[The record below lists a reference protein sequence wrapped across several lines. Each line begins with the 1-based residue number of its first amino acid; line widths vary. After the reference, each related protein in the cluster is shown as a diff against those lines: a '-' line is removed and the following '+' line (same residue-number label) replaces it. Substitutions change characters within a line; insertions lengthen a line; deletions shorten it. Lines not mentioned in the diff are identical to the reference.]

1 MSSFKVGIY
10 PIFGMLRHRKIGISI
25 SKRLQVNG
33 SLYLKLYIPQF
44 RIIRL
49 IMQNGIENKGITL
62 KKGFFGFTPVL
73 IAIVVASIIAINVS
87 TKQDSFVQGQPMDNL
102 TLSNV
107 SIPVSTGF
115 IDGKIAYF
123 IATDASTQEVASS
136 VSNTTGFKVNYAPTL
151 TNTSDSAR
159 QQGFVFLNG
168 YSGEEGGPLGSQ
180 LSVATAVPGDPD
192 YSPLFDINYVQWNTN
207 NTGDIRILKSADE
220 IFEAQQNGELTITKS
235 NVVINSPAI
244 VK

>member
-1 MSSFKVGIY
+1 
-10 PIFGMLRHRKIGISI
+10 
-25 SKRLQVNG
+25 
-33 SLYLKLYIPQF
+33 
-44 RIIRL
+44 
-49 IMQNGIENKGITL
+49 MQNGTENKEMDL
-62 KKGFFGFTPVL
+62 RKGFLRLIPVL
-73 IAIVVASIIAINVS
+73 IAITVTSIVAINVS
-87 TKQDSFVQGQPMDNL
+87 GKQDSFAQGQSMDNL

-151 TNTSDSAR
+151 ANTSDSAR
-159 QQGFVFLNG
+159 QPGFVFING
-168 YSGEEGGPLGSQ
+168 FSGEEGGPLGSQ

-207 NTGDIRILKSADE
+207 NTSEIRILKSADE
-220 IFEAQQNGELTITKS
+220 IFDAQQKGELTITKS

-244 VK
+244 VKE

>member
-1 MSSFKVGIY
+1 LVA
-10 PIFGMLRHRKIGISI
+10 IS
-25 SKRLQVNG
+25 VN
-33 SLYLKLYIPQF
+33 
-44 RIIRL
+44 
-49 IMQNGIENKGITL
+49 E
-62 KKGFFGFTPVL
+62 
-73 IAIVVASIIAINVS
+73 
-87 TKQDSFVQGQPMDNL
+87 KQDSFAQEQSIDNL
-102 TLSNV
+102 TSNNV

-136 VSNTTGFKVNYAPTL
+136 VSNTTGFNVNYAPTL
-151 TNTSDSAR
+151 ANTSDSVR

-168 YSGEEGGPLGSQ
+168 FLGEEGGPLGSQ

-192 YSPLFDINYVQWNTN
+192 YSPLFDINYVEWNTN
-207 NTGDIRILKSADE
+207 NSSNIRILKSADE

-244 VK
+244 IE

>member
-1 MSSFKVGIY
+1 M
-10 PIFGMLRHRKIGISI
+10 H
-25 SKRLQVNG
+25 NG
-33 SLYLKLYIPQF
+33 K
-44 RIIRL
+44 
-49 IMQNGIENKGITL
+49 ENKEMNL
-62 KKGFFGFTPVL
+62 KKGFLGITPVL
-73 IAIVVASIIAINVS
+73 FVIIVTSLVAINTGV
-87 TKQDSFVQGQPMDNL
+87 KQDSFAQEHRMDNL
-102 TLSNV
+102 TSSNV

-136 VSNTTGFKVNYAPTL
+136 VSNTTGFKVNYAPSL
-151 TNTSDSAR
+151 ANTSESAR

-168 YSGEEGGPLGSQ
+168 FSGEEGGPLGSQ

-192 YSPLFDINYVQWNTN
+192 YSPLFDINYVHWNTN
-207 NTGDIRILKSADE
+207 NTSDIRILKSADE
-220 IFEAQQNGELTITKS
+220 IFDAQQNGELTITKS

>member
-1 MSSFKVGIY
+1 
-10 PIFGMLRHRKIGISI
+10 
-25 SKRLQVNG
+25 
-33 SLYLKLYIPQF
+33 
-44 RIIRL
+44 
-49 IMQNGIENKGITL
+49 MQNGKENKEMNL

-73 IAIVVASIIAINVS
+73 IVIAVASIIAINAS
-87 TKQDSFVQGQPMDNL
+87 IKQDSFVQGQPMDNL

-136 VSNTTGFKVNYAPTL
+136 VSNTTGFKVNYAPSL
-151 TNTSDSAR
+151 ANTSDSAK

-168 YSGEEGGPLGSQ
+168 FSGEEGGPLGSQ

-207 NTGDIRILKSADE
+207 NTSDIRILKSADE
-220 IFEAQQNGELTITKS
+220 IFEAQQNGELIITKS

>member
-1 MSSFKVGIY
+1 MVH
-10 PIFGMLRHRKIGISI
+10 PT
-25 SKRLQVNG
+25 
-33 SLYLKLYIPQF
+33 LKLYIPQF
-44 RIIRL
+44 RIFRL
-49 IMQNGIENKGITL
+49 IMQNRKENKEMNL

-73 IAIVVASIIAINVS
+73 IVIAVASIMAINAS
-87 TKQDSFVQGQPMDNL
+87 IKQDSFVQGQPMDNL

-151 TNTSDSAR
+151 AHTSDSAR

-168 YSGEEGGPLGSQ
+168 FSGEEGGPLGSQ
-180 LSVATAVPGDPD
+180 LSVATALPGDPD

-207 NTGDIRILKSADE
+207 NASDIRILKSADE
-220 IFEAQQNGELTITKS
+220 IFEAQQNGELIITKS

>member
-1 MSSFKVGIY
+1 MVH
-10 PIFGMLRHRKIGISI
+10 PT
-25 SKRLQVNG
+25 
-33 SLYLKLYIPQF
+33 LKLYIPQF
-44 RIIRL
+44 RIFRL
-49 IMQNGIENKGITL
+49 IMQNRKENKEMNL

-73 IAIVVASIIAINVS
+73 IVIAVASIIAINAS
-87 TKQDSFVQGQPMDNL
+87 IKQDSFVQGQPMDNL

-151 TNTSDSAR
+151 ANTSDSAR

-168 YSGEEGGPLGSQ
+168 FSGEEGGPLGSQ
-180 LSVATAVPGDPD
+180 LSVATALPGDPD

-207 NTGDIRILKSADE
+207 NASDIRILKSADE
-220 IFEAQQNGELTITKS
+220 IFEAQQNGELIITKS

>member
-1 MSSFKVGIY
+1 M
-10 PIFGMLRHRKIGISI
+10 H
-25 SKRLQVNG
+25 NG
-33 SLYLKLYIPQF
+33 K
-44 RIIRL
+44 
-49 IMQNGIENKGITL
+49 ENKEMNL
-62 KKGFFGFTPVL
+62 KKGFLGITPVL
-73 IAIVVASIIAINVS
+73 FVIIVTSLVAINTSV
-87 TKQDSFVQGQPMDNL
+87 KQDSFAQDHSMDNL
-102 TLSNV
+102 TSSNV

-136 VSNTTGFKVNYAPTL
+136 VSNTTGFKVNYAPSL
-151 TNTSDSAR
+151 ANTSESAR

-168 YSGEEGGPLGSQ
+168 FSGEEGGPLGSQ

-192 YSPLFDINYVQWNTN
+192 YSPLFDINYVHWNTN
-207 NTGDIRILKSADE
+207 NTSDIRILKSADE
-220 IFEAQQNGELTITKS
+220 IFDAQQNGELTITKS

>member
-1 MSSFKVGIY
+1 
-10 PIFGMLRHRKIGISI
+10 
-25 SKRLQVNG
+25 
-33 SLYLKLYIPQF
+33 
-44 RIIRL
+44 
-49 IMQNGIENKGITL
+49 MQNGTENKEMDL
-62 KKGFFGFTPVL
+62 RKGFLRLIPVL
-73 IAIVVASIIAINVS
+73 IAITVTSIVAINVS
-87 TKQDSFVQGQPMDNL
+87 VKQDSFAQGQSMDNL

-151 TNTSDSAR
+151 ANTSDSAR
-159 QQGFVFLNG
+159 QPGFVFVNG
-168 YSGEEGGPLGSQ
+168 FSGEEGGPLGSQ

-207 NTGDIRILKSADE
+207 NTSEIRILKSADE
-220 IFEAQQNGELTITKS
+220 IFDAQQKGELTITKS

-244 VK
+244 VKE

>member
-1 MSSFKVGIY
+1 
-10 PIFGMLRHRKIGISI
+10 
-25 SKRLQVNG
+25 
-33 SLYLKLYIPQF
+33 
-44 RIIRL
+44 
-49 IMQNGIENKGITL
+49 MQNRKENKEMNL

-73 IAIVVASIIAINVS
+73 IVIAVASIIAINAS
-87 TKQDSFVQGQPMDNL
+87 IKQDSFVQGQPMDNL

-151 TNTSDSAR
+151 ANTSDSAR

-168 YSGEEGGPLGSQ
+168 FSGEEGGPLGSQ
-180 LSVATAVPGDPD
+180 LSVATALPGDPD

-207 NTGDIRILKSADE
+207 NASDIRILKSADE
-220 IFEAQQNGELTITKS
+220 IFEAQQNGELIITKS

>member
-1 MSSFKVGIY
+1 
-10 PIFGMLRHRKIGISI
+10 
-25 SKRLQVNG
+25 
-33 SLYLKLYIPQF
+33 
-44 RIIRL
+44 
-49 IMQNGIENKGITL
+49 MQNGKENKEMNL

-73 IAIVVASIIAINVS
+73 IVIAVASIIAINAS
-87 TKQDSFVQGQPMDNL
+87 IKQDSFVQGQQMDNL
-102 TLSNV
+102 TLNNV

-151 TNTSDSAR
+151 ANTSDSAR

-168 YSGEEGGPLGSQ
+168 FSGEEGGPLGSQ

-192 YSPLFDINYVQWNTN
+192 YSPLFDINYVRWNTN

-220 IFEAQQNGELTITKS
+220 IFEAQQNGELIITKS

>member
-1 MSSFKVGIY
+1 
-10 PIFGMLRHRKIGISI
+10 
-25 SKRLQVNG
+25 
-33 SLYLKLYIPQF
+33 
-44 RIIRL
+44 
-49 IMQNGIENKGITL
+49 MQNGKENKGMNM
-62 KKGFFGFTPVL
+62 KKGFSRFTPVL
-73 IAIVVASIIAINVS
+73 IAIAVASIIAINECI
-87 TKQDSFVQGQPMDNL
+87 KQDSFVQGQPMDNL

-151 TNTSDSAR
+151 ANTSDSAR

-207 NTGDIRILKSADE
+207 NTSDIRILKSADE
-220 IFEAQQNGELTITKS
+220 ILEAQQNGELTITKS

>member
-1 MSSFKVGIY
+1 M
-10 PIFGMLRHRKIGISI
+10 H
-25 SKRLQVNG
+25 NG
-33 SLYLKLYIPQF
+33 K
-44 RIIRL
+44 
-49 IMQNGIENKGITL
+49 ENKEMNL
-62 KKGFFGFTPVL
+62 KKGFLGITSVL
-73 IAIVVASIIAINVS
+73 FVIIVTSLVAINTSV
-87 TKQDSFVQGQPMDNL
+87 KQDSFAQEHSMDNL
-102 TLSNV
+102 TSSNV

-136 VSNTTGFKVNYAPTL
+136 VSNTTGFKVNYAPSL
-151 TNTSDSAR
+151 ANTSESAR

-168 YSGEEGGPLGSQ
+168 FSGEEGGPLGSQ

-192 YSPLFDINYVQWNTN
+192 YSPLFDINYVHWNTN
-207 NTGDIRILKSADE
+207 NTSDIRILKSADE
-220 IFEAQQNGELTITKS
+220 IFDAQQNGELTITKS

>member
-1 MSSFKVGIY
+1 
-10 PIFGMLRHRKIGISI
+10 
-25 SKRLQVNG
+25 
-33 SLYLKLYIPQF
+33 
-44 RIIRL
+44 
-49 IMQNGIENKGITL
+49 MQNGKENKEMNL
-62 KKGFFGFTPVL
+62 KKGFFEFTPVL
-73 IAIVVASIIAINVS
+73 IAIAVASIIAINAS
-87 TKQDSFVQGQPMDNL
+87 IKQDSFVQGQPMDNL

-151 TNTSDSAR
+151 ANTSDSAR

-168 YSGEEGGPLGSQ
+168 FSGEEGGPLGSQ

-207 NTGDIRILKSADE
+207 NDTSDIRILKSADE
-220 IFEAQQNGELTITKS
+220 IFEAQQNGELIITKS

>member
-1 MSSFKVGIY
+1 
-10 PIFGMLRHRKIGISI
+10 
-25 SKRLQVNG
+25 
-33 SLYLKLYIPQF
+33 
-44 RIIRL
+44 
-49 IMQNGIENKGITL
+49 MQNGKEIKDMNL
-62 KKGFFGFTPVL
+62 KKGFLGNIPML
-73 IAIVVASIIAINVS
+73 IAIAVTSMVAINVNLN
-87 TKQDSFVQGQPMDNL
+87 QDSFAQGQSVNNL
-102 TLSNV
+102 TLSDV

-136 VSNTTGFKVNYAPTL
+136 VSNTTGFRVNYAPALADTPNS
-151 TNTSDSAR
+151 TR

-168 YSGEEGGPLGSQ
+168 FSGEEGGPLGSQ

-207 NTGDIRILKSADE
+207 NTSDIRILKSADE
-220 IFEAQQNGELTITKS
+220 IMEAQQNGELIITKS
-235 NVVINSPAI
+235 NVVINSPSI

>member
-1 MSSFKVGIY
+1 
-10 PIFGMLRHRKIGISI
+10 
-25 SKRLQVNG
+25 
-33 SLYLKLYIPQF
+33 
-44 RIIRL
+44 
-49 IMQNGIENKGITL
+49 MQNGKENKEMNL

-73 IAIVVASIIAINVS
+73 IVIAVASIIAINAS
-87 TKQDSFVQGQPMDNL
+87 IKQDSFVQGQPMDNL

-151 TNTSDSAR
+151 ANTSGSAR

-168 YSGEEGGPLGSQ
+168 FSGEEGGPLGSQ

-207 NTGDIRILKSADE
+207 NTSDIRILKSADE
-220 IFEAQQNGELTITKS
+220 IFEAQQNGELIITKS

-244 VK
+244 IK

>member
-1 MSSFKVGIY
+1 M
-10 PIFGMLRHRKIGISI
+10 H
-25 SKRLQVNG
+25 NG
-33 SLYLKLYIPQF
+33 K
-44 RIIRL
+44 
-49 IMQNGIENKGITL
+49 ENKEMNL
-62 KKGFFGFTPVL
+62 KKGFLGITSVL
-73 IAIVVASIIAINVS
+73 FVIIVTSLVAINTSV
-87 TKQDSFVQGQPMDNL
+87 KQDSFAQDHSMDNL
-102 TLSNV
+102 TSSNV

-136 VSNTTGFKVNYAPTL
+136 VSNTTGFKVNYAPSL
-151 TNTSDSAR
+151 ANTSESAR

-168 YSGEEGGPLGSQ
+168 FSGEEGGPLGSQ

-192 YSPLFDINYVQWNTN
+192 YSPLFDINYVHWNTN
-207 NTGDIRILKSADE
+207 NTSDIRILKSADE
-220 IFEAQQNGELTITKS
+220 IFDAQQNGELTITKS

>member
-1 MSSFKVGIY
+1 M
-10 PIFGMLRHRKIGISI
+10 H
-25 SKRLQVNG
+25 NG
-33 SLYLKLYIPQF
+33 K
-44 RIIRL
+44 
-49 IMQNGIENKGITL
+49 ENKEMNL
-62 KKGFFGFTPVL
+62 KKGFLGITPVL
-73 IAIVVASIIAINVS
+73 FVIIVISLVAINASV
-87 TKQDSFVQGQPMDNL
+87 KQDSFAQEHSMDNL
-102 TLSNV
+102 TSSNV

-136 VSNTTGFKVNYAPTL
+136 VSNTTGFKVNYSPSLA
-151 TNTSDSAR
+151 NTSESAR

-168 YSGEEGGPLGSQ
+168 FSGEEGPLGSQ

-192 YSPLFDINYVQWNTN
+192 YSPLFDINYVHWNMN
-207 NTGDIRILKSADE
+207 NTSDIRILKSADE
-220 IFEAQQNGELTITKS
+220 IFDAQQNGELTITKS

>member
-1 MSSFKVGIY
+1 
-10 PIFGMLRHRKIGISI
+10 
-25 SKRLQVNG
+25 
-33 SLYLKLYIPQF
+33 
-44 RIIRL
+44 
-49 IMQNGIENKGITL
+49 MQNGKENNEMNL

-73 IAIVVASIIAINVS
+73 IVIAVASIIAINAS
-87 TKQDSFVQGQPMDNL
+87 IKQDSFVQGQPMANL
-102 TLSNV
+102 TLNNV

-151 TNTSDSAR
+151 ANTSDSAR

-168 YSGEEGGPLGSQ
+168 FSGEEGGPLGSQ

-220 IFEAQQNGELTITKS
+220 IFEAQKNGELIITRS

>member
-1 MSSFKVGIY
+1 
-10 PIFGMLRHRKIGISI
+10 
-25 SKRLQVNG
+25 
-33 SLYLKLYIPQF
+33 
-44 RIIRL
+44 
-49 IMQNGIENKGITL
+49 MQNGIENKGITL

-123 IATDASTQEVASS
+123 IASDASTQEVASS

-168 YSGEEGGPLGSQ
+168 YSGEGGGSLGSQ

>member
-1 MSSFKVGIY
+1 
-10 PIFGMLRHRKIGISI
+10 
-25 SKRLQVNG
+25 
-33 SLYLKLYIPQF
+33 
-44 RIIRL
+44 
-49 IMQNGIENKGITL
+49 MQNRKENKEMNL
-62 KKGFFGFTPVL
+62 KKGFFEFTSVL
-73 IAIVVASIIAINVS
+73 IAIAVASIIAINAS
-87 TKQDSFVQGQPMDNL
+87 IKQDSFVQGQPMDNL

-151 TNTSDSAR
+151 ANTSASAR

-168 YSGEEGGPLGSQ
+168 FSGEEGGPLGSQ

-207 NTGDIRILKSADE
+207 NTSDIRILKSADE
-220 IFEAQQNGELTITKS
+220 IFEAQQNGELIITKS

-244 VK
+244 VKYNQLSPQ

>member
-1 MSSFKVGIY
+1 MQNRKQNKGMNLKVG
-10 PIFGMLRHRKIGISI
+10 FLGII
-25 SKRLQVNG
+25 
-33 SLYLKLYIPQF
+33 
-44 RIIRL
+44 
-49 IMQNGIENKGITL
+49 
-62 KKGFFGFTPVL
+62 PVL
-73 IAIVVASIIAINVS
+73 VAIAVTSMVTTNVGIG
-87 TKQDSFVQGQPMDNL
+87 QDSFAQGQSIDNL

-107 SIPVSTGF
+107 SIPESTGF
-115 IDGKIAYF
+115 IDGKVAYF

-151 TNTSDSAR
+151 ANTSESAR

-168 YSGEEGGPLGSQ
+168 FSGDEGGPLGSQ
-180 LSVATAVPGDPD
+180 LSVASAVPGDPD

-207 NTGDIRILKSADE
+207 NTSDIRILKSADE
-220 IFEAQQNGELTITKS
+220 IFEAQENGELTIAKS